1 MFCNGP
7 EIDGGDTAY
16 LGPTTIIEMTIPR
29 CQSSSAMTLDDAGGL
44 AGPISCPP
52 IHGVVH
58 TSDGRRNMRSF
69 VYFRT
74 DAHTLVG
81 CGEIFFVY
89 KCPSLFFHFFFLDA
103 WDSVL
108 HLCLLAAWHTW

>member
-7 EIDGGDTAY
+7 EMDGGDTAC
-16 LGPTTIIEMTIPR
+16 LEPMTIIEITIPR

-52 IHGVVH
+52 IHEVVH
-58 TSDGRRNMRSF
+58 TSDERRNMRSF
-69 VYFRT
+69 VYFHT

-81 CGEIFFVY
+81 CG
-89 KCPSLFFHFFFLDA
+89 
-103 WDSVL
+103 
-108 HLCLLAAWHTW
+108 

>member
-7 EIDGGDTAY
+7 EIDGGDTAC
-16 LGPTTIIEMTIPR
+16 LRLTTILEIMIPR
-29 CQSSSAMTLDDAGGL
+29 CQSSLAMTLDDAGGL

-52 IHGVVH
+52 IHRVVH
-58 TSDGRRNMRSF
+58 TLDERKNMRSF

-81 CGEIFFVY
+81 CG
-89 KCPSLFFHFFFLDA
+89 
-103 WDSVL
+103 
-108 HLCLLAAWHTW
+108 

>member
-7 EIDGGDTAY
+7 EMDGGDTAC
-16 LGPTTIIEMTIPR
+16 LGSTTIIDMTIPR
-29 CQSSSAMTLDDAGGL
+29 CQSSSAMTLDDTGGL

-52 IHGVVH
+52 IHGVVY

-81 CGEIFFVY
+81 C
-89 KCPSLFFHFFFLDA
+89 D
-103 WDSVL
+103 
-108 HLCLLAAWHTW
+108 

>member
-1 MFCNGP
+1 MFCNGL
-7 EIDGGDTAY
+7 EMDEGDTAR
-16 LGPTTIIEMTIPR
+16 LGPTTIMEMTIQR
-29 CQSSSAMTLDDAGGL
+29 CQSSSVLTLDDTGGL

-69 VYFRT
+69 VYFCM

-81 CGEIFFVY
+81 CG
-89 KCPSLFFHFFFLDA
+89 
-103 WDSVL
+103 
-108 HLCLLAAWHTW
+108 

>member
-1 MFCNGP
+1 MFYNGP
-7 EIDGGDTAY
+7 EMDEGDTTC
-16 LGPTTIIEMTIPR
+16 LGPTTIIEITIPR
-29 CQSSSAMTLDDAGGL
+29 CHSFSAMTLDDAGGL

-58 TSDGRRNMRSF
+58 TFDGRKNMRSF

-81 CGEIFFVY
+81 CG
-89 KCPSLFFHFFFLDA
+89 
-103 WDSVL
+103 
-108 HLCLLAAWHTW
+108 

>member
-1 MFCNGP
+1 MFRNGP
-7 EIDGGDTAY
+7 KMDGGDTVC
-16 LGPTTIIEMTIPR
+16 LGPTIIIEITIPR
-29 CQSSSAMTLDDAGGL
+29 CQSSSAMTLDDSGGL

-58 TSDGRRNMRSF
+58 TSDGCRNMRSF

-81 CGEIFFVY
+81 CG
-89 KCPSLFFHFFFLDA
+89 
-103 WDSVL
+103 
-108 HLCLLAAWHTW
+108 

>member
-7 EIDGGDTAY
+7 EMDGGDSAC
-16 LGPTTIIEMTIPR
+16 LGPTTIIEITIPR

-44 AGPISCPP
+44 AGLISCPP
-52 IHGVVH
+52 FHEVVH

-74 DAHTLVG
+74 NAHTLVG
-81 CGEIFFVY
+81 CG
-89 KCPSLFFHFFFLDA
+89 
-103 WDSVL
+103 
-108 HLCLLAAWHTW
+108 

>member
-7 EIDGGDTAY
+7 EMDRGDTAC
-16 LGPTTIIEMTIPR
+16 LGPTTIIEVTIPR

-58 TSDGRRNMRSF
+58 TSDGRKNMRSF
-69 VYFRT
+69 VYFCT

-81 CGEIFFVY
+81 CG
-89 KCPSLFFHFFFLDA
+89 
-103 WDSVL
+103 
-108 HLCLLAAWHTW
+108 